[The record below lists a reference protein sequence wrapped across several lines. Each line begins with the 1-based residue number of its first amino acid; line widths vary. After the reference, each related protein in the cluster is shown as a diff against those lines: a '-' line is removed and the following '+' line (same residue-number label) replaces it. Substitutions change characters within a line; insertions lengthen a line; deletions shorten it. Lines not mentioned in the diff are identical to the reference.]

1 MLNYYFLLTISI
13 VHLRA
18 QVWPYK
24 VVWQSRGQVQFAI
37 SPGVLGQWN
46 VGHQIIKSRTRNQ
59 EFFKARF
66 LFYSSTLGLLW
77 SPLHKKGH
85 IWGRWLALV
94 FRTTAVTVIFPVA
107 H

>member
-13 VHLRA
+13 VHLGA

-37 SPGVLGQWN
+37 SPGVLRQWN

-59 EFFKARF
+59 ECFKARF
-66 LFYSSTLGLLW
+66 LFYSSTSFVPSLQKRAHLGEMT
-77 SPLHKKGH
+77 SPG
-85 IWGRWLALV
+85 V
-94 FRTTAVTVIFPVA
+94 
-107 H
+107 